1 MGRRVKMEDVQK
13 YIAKAQ
19 RLAPT
24 VVDEVKSMNPSRD
37 VLLLLVTAYFGVLN
51 VIALIMPS
59 LFVAFMAAIVSRWK
73 ADATETKEVLFGL
86 TAFAGLNCVANLF
99 IVMYGSLS
107 VITFVNAAVSGG
119 LAFLLAKESGVIG
132 GAPAAP
138 KPASE

>member
-59 LFVAFMAAIVSRWK
+59 LATTAYGGDSSPYYANDWARTAAVPSLFVAFMAAMCR
-73 ADATETKEVLFGL
+73 
-86 TAFAGLNCVANLF
+86 AGRPMPPRPRRC
-99 IVMYGSLS
+99 SS
-107 VITFVNAAVSGG
+107 
-119 LAFLLAKESGVIG
+119 
-132 GAPAAP
+132 
-138 KPASE
+138 ASPR